1 MFSYYLSYFRRKL
14 LCRRKFCNIRKS
26 LREVEHILNKC

>member
-1 MFSYYLSYFRRKL
+1 MFSYYLSYFRRRF
-14 LCRRKFCNIRKS
+14 LCRSRICDIRKS